1 MAKNKHLTDEERMQ
15 MESWLKGGISLR
27 QIAHWLGRS
36 ASTVSREIRRH
47 AIPSDKSA
55 PYRPPNRCALRR
67 ECKKLHLCE
76 GKPNC
81 ARRCSGC
88 KLCNALCDDFIEE
101 FCPRLS
107 SPPYCC
113 NGCMDESRCTLGKRY
128 YLHKKAHEAYREM
141 LVESRSGANITEGEL
156 RALDGFVSPLVRRGQ
171 SIHHIV
177 ANNPDQFNVSE
188 KTIYRYVDG
197 GLLSAR
203 NIDMPRVVRIKPRKA
218 KAAAHKVDKT
228 CRIGRAYPEFL
239 QFVRQTGLP
248 VVEMDSVIGRVGGK
262 ALLTMTLQNCDFML
276 AFIRDGNTSQ
286 SVIDWIDWL
295 HEALGGKRFRS
306 IFSVLLGDNG
316 SEFSNPRALEFDTR
330 DERRTNVFYCDPNAS
345 FQKPKI
351 EWSHTMLR
359 RVLPKGSSF
368 DHLDQDDINLV
379 MSHIN
384 SYSREGLDDKSPM
397 ELFAFLYGDD
407 TVQTLGLK
415 KIPPNE
421 IILKPSLLDYK
432 KK

>member
-1 MAKNKHLTDEERMQ
+1 
-15 MESWLKGGISLR
+15 
-27 QIAHWLGRS
+27 
-36 ASTVSREIRRH
+36 
-47 AIPSDKSA
+47 
-55 PYRPPNRCALRR
+55 
-67 ECKKLHLCE
+67 
-76 GKPNC
+76 
-81 ARRCSGC
+81 
-88 KLCNALCDDFIEE
+88 
-101 FCPRLS
+101 
-107 SPPYCC
+107 
-113 NGCMDESRCTLGKRY
+113 
-128 YLHKKAHEAYREM
+128 M
-141 LVESRSGANITEGEL
+141 LVESRAGANITEGEL
-156 RALDGFVSPLVRRGQ
+156 LALDGLVSPLVRQGQ

-203 NIDMPRVVRIKPRKA
+203 NIDMPRAVRIKPRKA
-218 KAAAHKVDKT
+218 KAAEHKVDKT
-228 CRIGRAYPEFL
+228 CRIGRTYPEFL
-239 QFVRQTGLP
+239 QCVRQTGLP

-262 ALLTMTLQNCDFML
+262 ALLTMALQSCDFML

-295 HEALGGKRFRS
+295 QEALGGGRFRA
-306 IFSVLLGDNG
+306 IFPVLLGDNG

-330 DERRTNVFYCDPNAS
+330 DERRANVFYCDPNAS

-379 MSHIN
+379 MSHVN

-397 ELFAFLYGDD
+397 ELFAFIHGDN
-407 TVQTLGLK
+407 TVQTLGMR